1 MISVENLPLWSILN
15 LLIFCLGEQ
24 MNNDDLLVFSDEAD
38 EEKAPSK
45 QVIDDY
51 WHVLVVDDEIEV
63 HSVTKLALK
72 NTEILGK
79 KLKIH
84 SADSAKQA
92 KEILQSDIPF
102 AMAIID
108 VVMETDTAGLELIS
122 WIREVYKDHHIRLVL
137 RTGQPGQAPEKE
149 VIANYD
155 INDYKEKTEL
165 TSTKLFTLSFAC
177 LRAYRDIKALYDN
190 KKGLERVINSSNKI
204 FAHQSIEGFAQGVLE
219 QLCALSHID
228 SGAFF
233 SNVNFIAASHGEGS
247 SKIIAA
253 TGRFSTFLNQPLSD
267 VISELGDGT
276 LEEIGN
282 QVGQHFGDD
291 YFIGVYESH
300 LDGNNLFFMEGI
312 DDINNLDRQ
321 LIEVFGTNIGVAF
334 DNQAMFEEVE
344 LTQREMI
351 YRMSEAVESR
361 SKETSNH
368 VKRVALTCQYLARVF
383 GMKEKEVEILYKAAP
398 LHDIGKI
405 AIPDHILNKPGKL
418 TGDEWQKM
426 KAHAQIGYD
435 ILSSSGL
442 KVLSAG
448 AIVAAEHHENWDG
461 SGYPKGKKGQD
472 IHIYGRIAAIADVF
486 DALVNK
492 RCYKPAW
499 SIVKTMDFFREMTAV
514 KFDPNLVEL
523 LFKHQDA
530 LMAIQDKYAD

>member
-1 MISVENLPLWSILN
+1 MNSDD
-15 LLIFCLGEQ
+15 LLIF
-24 MNNDDLLVFSDEAD
+24 SDEEI
-38 EEKAPSK
+38 EEKDCSK
-45 QVIDDY
+45 QAVDDY

-92 KEILQSDIPF
+92 KEILQNNIPF

-108 VVMETDTAGLELIS
+108 VVMETDKAGLDLIS
-122 WIREVYKDHHIRLVL
+122 WIREIHKDHHIRLVL

-149 VIANYD
+149 VITNYD

-165 TSTKLFTLSFAC
+165 TSTKLFTLTFAC

-190 KKGLERVINSSNKI
+190 KRGLERVINSSNKI
-204 FAHQSIEGFAQGVLE
+204 FAHQSIEGFTQGVLE

-228 SGAFF
+228 AGAFF
-233 SNVNFIAASHGEGS
+233 SNVNFIAASHGESS

-253 TGRFSTFLNQPLSD
+253 TGRFSAFLNHSLND
-267 VISELGDGT
+267 VIGELGDGT
-276 LEEIGN
+276 FEEIAN
-282 QVGQHFGDD
+282 QVGQHFGDN

-368 VKRVALTCQYLARVF
+368 VKRVALTCQYLARAI
-383 GMKEKEVEILYKAAP
+383 GMNEQEVEVLYKAAP

-418 TGDEWQKM
+418 NDDEWQKM
-426 KAHAQIGYD
+426 KTHAQIGYD
-435 ILSSSGL
+435 ILASSEL

-461 SGYPKGKKGQD
+461 SGYPKGKKGES

-492 RCYKPAW
+492 RCYKSAW
-499 SIVKTMDFFREMTAV
+499 SIVETMDFFREMTAV
-514 KFDPNLVEL
+514 KFDPKLVEL
-523 LFKHQDA
+523 IFKHQDD
-530 LMAIQDKYAD
+530 LMAIQDKYTD

>member
-1 MISVENLPLWSILN
+1 MNSDD
-15 LLIFCLGEQ
+15 LLIF
-24 MNNDDLLVFSDEAD
+24 SDEVDD
-38 EEKAPSK
+38 EKVSSK
-45 QVIDDY
+45 QTVDDY

-92 KEILQSDIPF
+92 KDILQNNIPF

-108 VVMETDTAGLELIS
+108 VVMETDKAGLDLIS
-122 WIREVYKDHHIRLVL
+122 WIREVHNDHQIRLVL

-165 TSTKLFTLSFAC
+165 TSTKLFTLTYAC

-204 FAHQSIEGFAQGVLE
+204 FVHQSIKGFIQGVLE

-228 SGAFF
+228 AGAFF
-233 SNVNFIAASHGEGS
+233 SNVNFIAASHGES
-247 SKIIAA
+247 NSKIIAA
-253 TGRFSTFLNQPLSD
+253 TGRFSAFLNHPLTD
-267 VISELGDGT
+267 VIGELGDGT
-276 LEEIGN
+276 LEDIGN
-282 QVGQHFGDD
+282 QVGQYFGDN

-361 SKETSNH
+361 SKEISNH
-368 VKRVALTCQYLARVF
+368 VKRVALTCQYLARVI
-383 GMKEKEVEILYKAAP
+383 GMNEQEVELLYKAAP

-418 TGDEWQKM
+418 NDDEWQKM
-426 KAHAQIGYD
+426 KTHAQIGFD
-435 ILSSSGL
+435 ILASSGL

-448 AIVAAEHHENWDG
+448 AIVAEEHHENWDG
-461 SGYPKGKKGQD
+461 SGYPKGKKGEG

-499 SIVKTMDFFREMTAV
+499 SIVETMDFFREMTAV
-514 KFDPNLVEL
+514 KFDPKLVEL
-523 LFKHQDA
+523 LFKHQND
-530 LMAIQDKYAD
+530 LMAIQDKYTD

>member
-1 MISVENLPLWSILN
+1 
-15 LLIFCLGEQ
+15 
-24 MNNDDLLVFSDEAD
+24 MNNDDLLVFGDED
-38 EEKAPSK
+38 EEVPSK
-45 QVIDDY
+45 QAIEDY

-79 KLKIH
+79 KLKIY

-92 KEILQSDIPF
+92 KEVLQSNVSF

-108 VVMETDTAGLELIS
+108 VVMETDTAGLDLIS
-122 WIREVYKDHHIRLVL
+122 WIREVHNDHHIRLVL

-149 VIANYD
+149 VITNYD

-165 TSTKLFTLSFAC
+165 TSTKLFTLTFAC

-204 FAHQSIEGFAQGVLE
+204 FEHQSINAFTQGVLE

-233 SNVNFIAASHGEGS
+233 SKVNFIAASHGENN

-253 TGRFSTFLNQPLSD
+253 TGRFSSFLNHPLTD
-267 VISELGDGT
+267 VIGELEDGT
-276 LEEIGN
+276 FAETYN
-282 QVGQHFGDD
+282 QVGQHFGDN
-291 YFIGVYESH
+291 YFVGVYKSH
-300 LDGNNLFFMEGI
+300 LDGNNLFIMEGI
-312 DDINNLDRQ
+312 EDISSLDRK

-368 VKRVALTCQYLARVF
+368 VKRVALTCQYLARAI
-383 GMKEKEVEILYKAAP
+383 GMNEQEVEVLYKAAP

-426 KAHAQIGYD
+426 KTHAQIGYD
-435 ILSSSGL
+435 ILASSEL
-442 KVLSAG
+442 KVLRAG

-461 SGYPKGKKGQD
+461 SGYPRGKKGED

-499 SIVKTMDFFREMTAV
+499 SIVETMDFVREMTAV
-514 KFDPNLVEL
+514 KFDPKLVEL
-523 LFKHQDA
+523 LFKHQND
-530 LMAIQDKYAD
+530 LMAIQDKYTD

>member
-1 MISVENLPLWSILN
+1 M
-15 LLIFCLGEQ
+15 
-24 MNNDDLLVFSDEAD
+24 NDDDDDDDEILVFTDESDEGK
-38 EEKAPSK
+38 EFCEKS
-45 QVIDDY
+45 INDY
-51 WHVLVVDDEIEV
+51 WHLLVVDDEVEV
-63 HSVTKLALK
+63 HMVTQLSLK

-79 KLKIH
+79 GLKIH

-92 KEILQSDIPF
+92 KELLQSNIPF

-108 VVMETDTAGLELIS
+108 VVMETDKAGLDLIS
-122 WIREVYKDHHIRLVL
+122 WIREVNENHHIRLVL

-165 TSTKLFTLSFAC
+165 TSTKLYTLTYAC

-190 KKGLERVINSSNKI
+190 KKGLETVINSSNKI
-204 FAHQSIEGFAQGVLE
+204 FAHQSLKDFSQGVLQ

-228 SGAFF
+228 AGAFF
-233 SNVNFIAASHGEGS
+233 SNVNFIAASHGENS

-253 TGRFSTFLNQPLSD
+253 TGRFSEYLHHPLND
-267 VISELGDGT
+267 VISELGDET
-276 LEEIGN
+276 LETICQAG
-282 QVGQHFGDD
+282 GHHFGSN

-300 LDGNNLFFMEGI
+300 LDGNNLFFIEGI
-312 DDINNLDRQ
+312 EEINQLDRQ

-334 DNQAMFEEVE
+334 DNQAMFEEIE

-368 VKRVALTCQYLARVF
+368 VKRVSLTCQYLAKAI
-383 GMKEKEVEILYKAAP
+383 GMSEKEVEILYKAAP

-418 TGDEWQKM
+418 TSAEWEKM
-426 KAHAQIGYD
+426 KTHAQIGYD
-435 ILSSSGL
+435 ILSSSEL
-442 KVLSAG
+442 AVLRAG
-448 AIVAAEHHENWDG
+448 AIVAVEHHENWDG
-461 SGYPKGKKGQD
+461 SGYPKGLKGEG

-499 SIVKTMDFFREMTAV
+499 SIMDTMDFIRKMDAV
-514 KFDPNLVEL
+514 KFDPRLVEL
-523 LFKHQDA
+523 VFKHQND
-530 LMAIQDKYAD
+530 LMKIQDKYID